1 MTSAFKVYDST
12 ITNESRM
19 YLQLLPSLKQLACEA
34 GDAIMHIYQDPAHWN
49 TQQKSND
56 TPVTAAD
63 LAAHKLLVQGLQQLT
78 PDIPI
83 LSEEADIP
91 DWQQRQH
98 WSRYWLL
105 DPLDGTREFL
115 SRNGEFTVNIAL
127 IEAGQVQ
134 LGLVY
139 APDNET
145 LYWGSAAT
153 GAWKSQRLAPGTAI
167 HTRSAAANLTLL
179 TSRRHSQH
187 ESAAIAQLLPA
198 DATHNLTTQCLGSSL
213 KLCRLAEGKADLY
226 LRLSPTS
233 EWDTAAGQAIL
244 EAAGGELLQ
253 LPELTPLPYNSK
265 DSLENPG
272 FIASGQ
278 KRSNWRSISLP
289 D

>member
-1 MTSAFKVYDST
+1 
-12 ITNESRM
+12 M
-19 YLQLLPSLKQLACEA
+19 YHKLLPSLKQLACEA
-34 GDAIMHIYQDPAHWN
+34 GDVIMLIYQDPAHWN
-49 TQQKSND
+49 TEQKSND

-78 PDIPI
+78 PGIPI
-83 LSEEADIP
+83 LSEEAEIP
-91 DWQQRQH
+91 DWQQRQD

-127 IEAGQVQ
+127 IEAGQAQ
-134 LGLVY
+134 FGMVY
-139 APDNET
+139 APDSET
-145 LYWGSAAT
+145 LYWGSPST
-153 GAWKSQRLAPGTAI
+153 GAWKSRRLEPGLAI
-167 HTRSAAANLTLL
+167 YSRSTEDNLTLL

-187 ESAAIAQLLPA
+187 ESDAIRRLLPA
-198 DATHNLTTQCLGSSL
+198 NATNSITTQCLGSSL
-213 KLCRLAEGKADLY
+213 KLCRIAEGQADLY

-253 LPELTPLPYNSK
+253 LPELTRLPYNSK
-265 DSLENPG
+265 ASLENPG

-278 KRSNWRSISLP
+278 KRLNWRPLSTAL

>member
-1 MTSAFKVYDST
+1 
-12 ITNESRM
+12 M
-19 YLQLLPSLKQLACEA
+19 YLKLLPALKQLACDA
-34 GDAIMHIYQDPAHWN
+34 GDVIMHIYRDQTHWN

-63 LAAHKLLVQGLQQLT
+63 LAAHKLLVQGLQQLS
-78 PDIPI
+78 PGIPI

-91 DWQQRQH
+91 DWQHRQH
-98 WSRYWLL
+98 WSCYWLL

-115 SRNGEFTVNIAL
+115 QRNGEFTVNIAL
-127 IEAGQVQ
+127 IEAGRVQ

-139 APDNET
+139 APDSET
-145 LYWGSAAT
+145 LYWGSKET
-153 GAWKSQRLAPGTAI
+153 GAWKSQRSAPGTAI
-167 HTRSAAANLTLL
+167 HTRRSDDKLTLL
-179 TSRRHSQH
+179 TSRRHSQN
-187 ESAAIAQLLPA
+187 ESAAIGQLLPA
-198 DATHNLTTQCLGSSL
+198 NSTHLITTQCLGSSL
-213 KLCRLAEGKADLY
+213 KLCRIAEGQADLY

-253 LPELTPLPYNSK
+253 LPELAPLQYNSK
-265 DSLENPG
+265 ASLENPG

-278 KRSNWRSISLP
+278 KRHDWRSLTLP

>member
-1 MTSAFKVYDST
+1 
-12 ITNESRM
+12 M
-19 YLQLLPSLKQLACEA
+19 YHKLLPSLKQLACDA
-34 GDAIMHIYQDPAHWN
+34 GDVIMNIYQDSSHWN

-63 LAAHKLLVQGLQQLT
+63 LAAHKLLVQGLHQLT

-83 LSEEADIP
+83 LSEEAAIP
-91 DWQQRQH
+91 NWQQRQN

-127 IEAGQVQ
+127 IEAGQAL

-139 APDNET
+139 APDSET
-145 LYWGSAAT
+145 LYWGSAT
-153 GAWKSQRLAPGTAI
+153 IGAWKSWRLEPGIAI
-167 HTRSAAANLTLL
+167 HTRSTEDNLTLL

-187 ESAAIAQLLPA
+187 ESDAIKQLLPA
-198 DATHNLTTQCLGSSL
+198 DATNSITTQCLGSSL
-213 KLCRLAEGKADLY
+213 KLCRIAEGQADLY

-253 LPELTPLPYNSK
+253 LPELKQLQYNNK
-265 DSLENPG
+265 ASLENPG

-278 KRSNWRSISLP
+278 KRLNWRS
-289 D
+289 

>member
-1 MTSAFKVYDST
+1 
-12 ITNESRM
+12 M
-19 YLQLLPSLKQLACEA
+19 YHTLLPSLKQLACDA
-34 GDAIMHIYQDPAHWN
+34 GDVIMQIYQDQNHWN

-83 LSEEADIP
+83 LSEEAEIP

-115 SRNGEFTVNIAL
+115 QRNGEFTVNIAL
-127 IEAGQVQ
+127 IDAGQAQ

-139 APDNET
+139 APDSET

-153 GAWKSQRLAPGTAI
+153 GAWKSQRSGPGLAINTRPTADK
-167 HTRSAAANLTLL
+167 LTLL

-198 DATHNLTTQCLGSSL
+198 DSTNNITTLCLGSSL
-213 KLCRLAEGKADLY
+213 KLCRIAEGQADLY

-253 LPELTPLPYNSK
+253 LPELNPLPYNSK
-265 DSLENPG
+265 ASLENPG